1 MNLCQSSNYTKNFS
15 KQNFKFQVEDEGK
28 PLTNQKNSGR
38 CWIFAALNTMRIPF
52 MKENKIEEF
61 EFSQGYLFYWDKIER
76 CHFFLN
82 NIVETAKRGELVE
95 DRLVTFLLSDPIPD
109 GGQWDMICNL
119 VNKHGLMP
127 KKCFPESFSCESSA
141 HMNAILKSKLREYA
155 KILRQLV
162 VDQKSEDKIN
172 EKIQEQMSE
181 VFGVVSICLGNPPE
195 KFVWEYYSDKSK
207 DYQKVG
213 PVSPIEFYQE
223 HVKKHFNVDD
233 KVCLVTDARPSN
245 PYEQVFTVD
254 CLGNVVGG
262 RQILYNNQKV
272 EVLMNLVRDSLKN
285 GEPVWFGCE
294 VSKRFAMKQGIEDLN
309 M

>member
-1 MNLCQSSNYTKNFS
+1 
-15 KQNFKFQVEDEGK
+15 
-28 PLTNQKNSGR
+28 
-38 CWIFAALNTMRIPF
+38 

-82 NIVETAKRGELVE
+82 NIVETSRRDEEVGE
-95 DRLVTFLLSDPIPD
+95 RLVSFLLNDPISD

-119 VNKHGLMP
+119 VNKYGLMP
-127 KKCFPESFSCESSA
+127 KKCFPESFSCEASA

-155 KILRQLV
+155 KELRELY
-162 VDQKSEDKIN
+162 DADNSEDTLNKKI
-172 EKIQEQMSE
+172 EKQMSE
-181 VFGVVSICLGNPPE
+181 IFGIVSICLGNPPE
-195 KFVWEYYSDKSK
+195 TFVWEYYSDKNK

-213 PVSPIEFYQE
+213 PVSPLEFYQK
-223 HVKKHFNVDD
+223 HVKQHFNVDN
-233 KVCLVTDARPSN
+233 KVCLVTDARPTN
-245 PYEQVFTVD
+245 PYEQIFTVD

-285 GEPVWFGCE
+285 GEAVWFGCE
-294 VSKRFAMKQGIEDLN
+294 VSKRFAAKQGIEDLN